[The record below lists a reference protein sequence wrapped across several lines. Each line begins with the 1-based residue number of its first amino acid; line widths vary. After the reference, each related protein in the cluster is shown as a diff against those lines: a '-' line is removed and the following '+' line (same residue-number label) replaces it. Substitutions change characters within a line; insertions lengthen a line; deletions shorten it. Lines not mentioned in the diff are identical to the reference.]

1 MKNPVGLLNA
11 LDEVIFELNLDGK
24 VIAATA
30 AARRIA
36 GESTPSKDTLDVTGT
51 WEFATLVTGR
61 DRDRFEQ
68 TRKRIAEGKVGS
80 HRMELGVISS
90 SGGVSDVLPME
101 AKLGAVTAANGKPV
115 SISVHLRDLSLQ
127 KANEAAANVQ
137 GTHLLDLVENVTD
150 ACVVERAD
158 GCIEMLNEAF
168 CQLFEISEAPQ
179 SLVGTSCAALFEAA
193 SNAADKRIGPLYF
206 PLDAAAGNN
215 QRDQLSFRLRSG
227 ESIAQVSIAVDGVS
241 GIAGRLHLFHQTTP
255 QVASAMEAAPEV
267 MVASQ
272 MTLIGKIVRELSLAH
287 EAAGAAVHRA
297 EQLEMPGQLLEQL
310 RRVESA
316 ANSAVDA
323 VAGLLD
329 FPRFEVGI
337 VNLEI
342 APFHLRECLA
352 SMISGPADKAAQ
364 RQVQLR
370 IRVEQDVPD
379 ELSGDAA
386 RLMLVLRHLLDY
398 VIETSPLV
406 DVAAALQADYKQT
419 DRRTEITL
427 VVAPE
432 YTADQQIHL
441 SFSVEQLVRPGST
454 KPKTMSA
461 SAAMKLALA
470 RQIVRALAG
479 TNGGSRADNKLDIQ
493 ERKLGASFQF
503 TAAFPFA
510 RFKSPKARPTFVTLT
525 GVPILIV
532 SENIQ
537 ERTQL
542 ADVVKNWRML
552 PREADNTS
560 VALQLLTRMA
570 KEGNPI
576 PLVITTNQLATQDG
590 FALAFRIKHHPH
602 LKQTAIIMLAVD
614 GKPGDA
620 ITCRENGISAYLR
633 QPVAE
638 QQLNEA
644 ITAVIGAH
652 DNVDATS
659 TLITRHSLREQKKAA
674 VLIIGAARDQTM
686 FAASAL
692 KKKDYRV
699 VVVTSAE
706 EAFEAMAQEQF
717 NVVVVD
723 PIDAGFVE
731 GINIVATIKSHVGE
745 GREVPKILLASDS
758 PPGGKSAFDGL
769 VLKPFAKDSILNA
782 VANLKLSPPNS

>member
-1 MKNPVGLLNA
+1 
-11 LDEVIFELNLDGK
+11 
-24 VIAATA
+24 
-30 AARRIA
+30 
-36 GESTPSKDTLDVTGT
+36 
-51 WEFATLVTGR
+51 
-61 DRDRFEQ
+61 
-68 TRKRIAEGKVGS
+68 
-80 HRMELGVISS
+80 
-90 SGGVSDVLPME
+90 
-101 AKLGAVTAANGKPV
+101 
-115 SISVHLRDLSLQ
+115 
-127 KANEAAANVQ
+127 
-137 GTHLLDLVENVTD
+137 
-150 ACVVERAD
+150 
-158 GCIEMLNEAF
+158 
-168 CQLFEISEAPQ
+168 
-179 SLVGTSCAALFEAA
+179 
-193 SNAADKRIGPLYF
+193 
-206 PLDAAAGNN
+206 
-215 QRDQLSFRLRSG
+215 
-227 ESIAQVSIAVDGVS
+227 
-241 GIAGRLHLFHQTTP
+241 
-255 QVASAMEAAPEV
+255 MEAAPEV